1 MVQIH
6 APEMKSPL
14 PSLGAAVLQQQFR
27 SSPYWSVRQLIC
39 VFDRGCVT
47 IRGTLPSYYLKQ
59 VAQSIAMKSLGS
71 DHIHSDI
78 DVQPE

>member
-1 MVQIH
+1 MAQILE
-6 APEMKSPL
+6 PEMKLPL
-14 PSLGAAVLQQQFR
+14 PSLVAAVLQQQFH

-39 VFDRGCVT
+39 DFDRGCVT

-59 VAQSIAMKSLGS
+59 VAQAIATKALGNE
-71 DHIHSDI
+71 HIHSDI

>member
-1 MVQIH
+1 M
-6 APEMKSPL
+6 APILESEMEPTL

-27 SSPYWSVRQLIC
+27 CSPYWSVRQLIC
-39 VFDRGCVT
+39 GFDRGCVT

-59 VAQSIAMKSLGS
+59 VAQTIAMKSLGN
-71 DHIHSDI
+71 DHIYSDI